1 MFEPIKHCIADS
13 FTMGSEK
20 CLSSVINV
28 ADHYYHESW
37 NLVYELCKCIF
48 VNIAHISRTCPGEL
62 KTAWQMPRGRM
73 MRVASPRTFRIQEE
87 VPKLR
92 RTLGKSESTLLLI
105 DARNSRVKLLNKLK
119 LSLRWFYLFFTIY
132 FSFIFVI
139 LFPYFYLKL
148 TTFSQYLGDIDE
160 EFTSKCLDLKSCIQN
175 LEEGFLLQLEG
186 MTRKLEENE
195 TKYNE
200 DFRTTQEKILAIND
214 KVVETRQII
223 GGASASSKVRF
234 WIMISKRILY

>member
-1 MFEPIKHCIADS
+1 MH
-13 FTMGSEK
+13 T
-20 CLSSVINV
+20 
-28 ADHYYHESW
+28 
-37 NLVYELCKCIF
+37 
-48 VNIAHISRTCPGEL
+48 R
-62 KTAWQMPRGRM
+62 
-73 MRVASPRTFRIQEE
+73 
-87 VPKLR
+87 
-92 RTLGKSESTLLLI
+92 
-105 DARNSRVKLLNKLK
+105 
-119 LSLRWFYLFFTIY
+119 
-132 FSFIFVI
+132 FVI
-139 LFPYFYLKL
+139 LFPYFNLKL

-200 DFRTTQEKILAIND
+200 DFRTTQEKISAIND

>member
-1 MFEPIKHCIADS
+1 M
-13 FTMGSEK
+13 
-20 CLSSVINV
+20 N
-28 ADHYYHESW
+28 
-37 NLVYELCKCIF
+37 
-48 VNIAHISRTCPGEL
+48 
-62 KTAWQMPRGRM
+62 
-73 MRVASPRTFRIQEE
+73 
-87 VPKLR
+87 
-92 RTLGKSESTLLLI
+92 
-105 DARNSRVKLLNKLK
+105 
-119 LSLRWFYLFFTIY
+119 
-132 FSFIFVI
+132 
-139 LFPYFYLKL
+139 LKL

>member
-1 MFEPIKHCIADS
+1 MADAQRSDDEGCITEDFSDS
-13 FTMGSEK
+13 RGSSETK
-20 CLSSVINV
+20 ENIGEVREHPAVNRCQEQSCQASKQIETILKVI
-28 ADHYYHESW
+28 
-37 NLVYELCKCIF
+37 F
-48 VNIAHISRTCPGEL
+48 
-62 KTAWQMPRGRM
+62 
-73 MRVASPRTFRIQEE
+73 
-87 VPKLR
+87 
-92 RTLGKSESTLLLI
+92 
-105 DARNSRVKLLNKLK
+105 
-119 LSLRWFYLFFTIY
+119 IY
-132 FSFIFVI
+132 SFSFIFVI
-139 LFPYFYLKL
+139 LFPYIDLKL

-200 DFRTTQEKILAIND
+200 DFRTTQGKISAIND

>member
-1 MFEPIKHCIADS
+1 
-13 FTMGSEK
+13 MGNFRQFVSISNHK
-20 CLSSVINV
+20 ANTT
-28 ADHYYHESW
+28 
-37 NLVYELCKCIF
+37 ELHPK
-48 VNIAHISRTCPGEL
+48 VRKTC
-62 KTAWQMPRGRM
+62 
-73 MRVASPRTFRIQEE
+73 
-87 VPKLR
+87 
-92 RTLGKSESTLLLI
+92 
-105 DARNSRVKLLNKLK
+105 
-119 LSLRWFYLFFTIY
+119 YLFILLCILCTR
-132 FSFIFVI
+132 FVI
-139 LFPYFYLKL
+139 LFPYLDLKL

-234 WIMISKRILY
+234 WISKRILY